1 MTEMTETYQ
10 IPKIPHSKNNGQKY
24 TGGIFCMLR
33 RPTLHTK
40 NLQSERMKYLSF
52 LSFMNSIPR

>member
-24 TGGIFCMLR
+24 TGGIFLYV
-33 RPTLHTK
+33 
-40 NLQSERMKYLSF
+40 EEA
-52 LSFMNSIPR
+52 NSSY